1 MFKKILIANRG
12 EIALRVIR
20 ACREMQISTVAV
32 HSTADND
39 AMFVK
44 MADESVC
51 IGPASSAE
59 SYLNK
64 SAIISAAVI
73 TNADA
78 VHPGYGFLSEN
89 AEFAEMLKDH
99 GISFIGPTSEHIR
112 RMGDKVE
119 AKRTAIELGIP
130 VVPGSDGALENIDDA
145 MKMAKS
151 IGYPVIVKAAS
162 GGGGRGMKI
171 AFNETELKEQFP
183 IARSEAKVAFGDDR
197 VYMEKYLVN
206 PKHIEIQLIGD
217 KFGNVVT
224 IGERDCSMQRKNQ
237 KIIEEAPAPTLPRN
251 ESYEIQK
258 IVASA
263 MSKLK
268 YEGAGTIEFLY
279 ENGKFYFMEM
289 NTRLQVEHPITEQ
302 VYGVDLVREQ
312 IRVAFGEKL
321 SLKQEDMVP
330 KCHAIECRINAEDP
344 DTFVPFPGTIKY
356 YHAPGGLGVRVD
368 SGIYTGYK
376 IPSCYDSMIAKLIT
390 FAPTRS
396 EAVTKMYY
404 ALDEMIVDGV
414 KTSIPL
420 QQELLLQTEFRN
432 GNYPIHWLQDYIKEK
447 HDKQE
452 REELL
457 RKEQE
462 EQNRLKN
469 LPLNEKIIDAI
480 KETAD
485 AVVEVSLE
493 LSETAIDKLEDT
505 VDLVSDITNK
515 IGTKTIE
522 TVKIAT
528 EKTKGI
534 GKKVVDTAGIV
545 ASKITETTVSVAKS
559 GINKGINKIS
569 KNKK

>member
-20 ACREMQISTVAV
+20 ACREMGIKTVAV

-39 AMFVK
+39 AMYVK

-59 SYLNK
+59 SYLK
-64 SAIISAAVI
+64 MSAIISAAVV

-89 AEFAEMLKDH
+89 AEFAEMLEAH
-99 GISFIGPTSEHIR
+99 GIEFIGPTPEHIR

-130 VVPGSDGALENIDDA
+130 VVPGSKGALNTISEA
-145 MKMAKS
+145 LKTAKE

-171 AFNETELKEQFP
+171 AFNEEELKAQFP

-224 IGERDCSMQRKNQ
+224 LGERDCSMQRKNQ
-237 KIIEEAPAPTLPRN
+237 KIIEEAPASILTKKQ
-251 ESYEIQK
+251 SQDIQT
-258 IVASA
+258 IVRKA
-263 MSKLK
+263 MEKLK
-268 YEGAGTIEFLY
+268 YRGAGTIEFLF

-289 NTRLQVEHPITEQ
+289 NTRLQVEHPVTEQ
-302 VYGVDLVREQ
+302 VYEVDLVREQ
-312 IRVAFGEKL
+312 IRVAEGQKL
-321 SLKQEDMVP
+321 SFKQEDIYP
-330 KCHAIECRINAEDP
+330 HCHALECRINAEDP
-344 DTFVPFPGTIKY
+344 ETFVPFPGTVKY

-368 SGIYTGYK
+368 SGLYSGYK

-390 FAPTRS
+390 FAPTR
-396 EAVTKMYY
+396 EGAITKMYY
-404 ALDEMIVDGV
+404 ALSEMIVDGV

-420 QQELLLQTEFRN
+420 QQELLMQKEFKD
-432 GNYPIHWLQDYIKEK
+432 GTYPIHWLQDYIAEK
-447 HDKQE
+447 MKA
-452 REELL
+452 
-457 RKEQE
+457 K
-462 EQNRLKN
+462 
-469 LPLNEKIIDAI
+469 
-480 KETAD
+480 
-485 AVVEVSLE
+485 EVSE
-493 LSETAIDKLEDT
+493 E
-505 VDLVSDITNK
+505 
-515 IGTKTIE
+515 
-522 TVKIAT
+522 
-528 EKTKGI
+528 EKPAP
-534 GKKVVDTAGIV
+534 KKR
-545 ASKITETTVSVAKS
+545 KS
-559 GINKGINKIS
+559 IIR
-569 KNKK
+569 KKK